1 MHALVFPPTLSQ
13 RLDDLI
19 LGDTRDPRSMS
30 STTMLPPEVCDH
42 IIDQLH
48 DQPNALKTCSVVSKS
63 WTSRSRTH
71 IFSTISFNG
80 NPDVVAWRNA
90 FPDPSNSP
98 VHLVRALVVNH
109 CEGFPEHHLS
119 LFCNVTH
126 LTLHVHTVDGSPISL
141 AHLHGFAPSLK
152 SLRMTFP
159 KVPLSDIL
167 NLVYSFPL
175 LDDLLLAGIPVASDV
190 EVIPSASPT
199 FSGRFYLAVFQE
211 MRTMVDHFL
220 SLPGGIH
227 FRKLLLPWICDQDL
241 PPMVDLVSA
250 CSHTLESLWVLNTKR
265 TRLYLPP

>member
-1 MHALVFPPTLSQ
+1 
-13 RLDDLI
+13 
-19 LGDTRDPRSMS
+19 MS
-30 STTMLPPEVCDH
+30 SSTMLPPEVCDH

-71 IFSTISFNG
+71 IFSAICFNG

-98 VHLVRALVVNH
+98 AHLVRALVVNH
-109 CEGFPEHHLS
+109 REELPERHLS
-119 LFCNVTH
+119 SFCNVTR
-126 LTLHVHTVDGSPISL
+126 LTLHVHTVGGSPISL
-141 AHLHGFAPSLK
+141 AHLHGFTPSLK
-152 SLRMTFP
+152 SLRMTFAIG
-159 KVPLSDIL
+159 PLSDIL

-175 LDDLLLAGIPVASDV
+175 LDDLLLTGIPVASDA

-199 FSGRFYLAVFQE
+199 FSGRLYLAMFQE

-227 FRKLLLPWICDQDL
+227 FRKLILPWICGQDL
-241 PPMVDLVSA
+241 PPMMDLVSA
-250 CSHTLESLWVLNTKR
+250 CSHTLESLCVLNAKR
-265 TRLYLPP
+265 TRLYLPL